1 MEVEVLNLLNE
12 QIWFENRASHY
23 YLNLSVLCE
32 SKGFKGISKFFR
44 EQSNEEREHML
55 KICDYILECDETPI
69 IPSNTFL
76 ELDELSFDN
85 ILKIFEDSLFNEK
98 EITNSF
104 YNILNVCNELN
115 DYRTE
120 NFIHSFIIEQR
131 EEETKFKSLVDEL
144 KIMGANTMI
153 GLGLYVFDKN
163 LS

>member
-1 MEVEVLNLLNE
+1 MEKGVLNLLNE

-55 KICDYILECDETPI
+55 KICDYILERDEKPI

-76 ELDELSFDN
+76 DDSDLDFDN
-85 ILKIFEDSLFNEK
+85 ILKIFEDSLFNER

-104 YNILNVCNELN
+104 HKIILTCRELG
-115 DYRTE
+115 DFTTE
-120 NFIHSFIIEQR
+120 NFIQWFIEEQR
-131 EEETKFKSLVDEL
+131 EEESKFKSLIDEL
-144 KIMGANTMI
+144 RIIGSNTTS
-153 GLGLYVFDKN
+153 GSALYLFDKN
-163 LS
+163 IS

>member
-1 MEVEVLNLLNE
+1 MEEKVLSLLNE
-12 QIWFENRASHY
+12 QIWLENRASYY
-23 YLNLSVLCE
+23 YLNLSVLCD
-32 SKGFKGISKFFR
+32 SKGFKGMSKFFR

-144 KIMGANTMI
+144 KIMGDNTMI